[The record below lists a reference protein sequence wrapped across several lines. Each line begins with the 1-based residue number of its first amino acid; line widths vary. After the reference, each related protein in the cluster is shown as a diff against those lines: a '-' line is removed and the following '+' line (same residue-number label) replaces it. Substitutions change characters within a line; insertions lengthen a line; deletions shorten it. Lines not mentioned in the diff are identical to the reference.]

1 MLTDHP
7 GDTAP
12 CFRAAGDAVVF
23 TRAGSDGVP
32 QVMVVPAAGGS
43 PAALL
48 ASGSHGAQVSPLDDT
63 IVYLPA
69 PRGVPMIAD
78 AHGAGGRPLSP
89 ALAKDAYGEV
99 RFSPDGARVVL
110 LRGHKEV
117 IEVEVGSGAIVR
129 AVAAPAR
136 EQLYAPTYGDAGP
149 LVIRVRWQGNI
160 YVADAQFRSPE
171 DSAAR

>member
-1 MLTDHP
+1 MVTDLP

-12 CFRAAGDAVVF
+12 CFRASGDAVVF
-23 TRAGSDGVP
+23 TRRSAGGIA
-32 QVMVVPAAGGS
+32 QVMVVPVDRGS

-48 ASGSHGAQVSPLDDT
+48 GSGSRDAQVSPVDDR

-69 PRGVPMIAD
+69 ARGVPMIAD
-78 AHGAGGRPLSP
+78 AHGGGGRPLSP
-89 ALAKDAYGEV
+89 ALAVDTYHDI

-117 IEVEVGSGAIVR
+117 IEVEVASGAIVR
-129 AVAAPAR
+129 TVPAPAR
-136 EQLYAPTYGDAGP
+136 EQLYAPAYGDTGP

-160 YVADAQFRSPE
+160 YVADAVFGSPG
-171 DSAAR
+171 